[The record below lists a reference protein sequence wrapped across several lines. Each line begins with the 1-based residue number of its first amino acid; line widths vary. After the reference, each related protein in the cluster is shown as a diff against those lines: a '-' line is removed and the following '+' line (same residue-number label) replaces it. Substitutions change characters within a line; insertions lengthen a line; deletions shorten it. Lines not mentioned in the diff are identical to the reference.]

1 MFLPLVATL
10 ALLGQAPAAPS
21 TPAAPTGPVSV
32 LFAPPEAAGVPSHIV
47 SFAQA
52 HVYEQLKQQGLKVVS
67 TAELSQK
74 LPAAQRKTI
83 LGCNRNQAWC
93 LSLLGEVANTE
104 VVLTLELVQFVSGY
118 RVGLKAFKTRDGS
131 KLAELFRSG
140 VKETEILDALTD
152 VGKQVMD
159 QTLQQMRPAASAPVA
174 ETPRPPGTDP
184 KNPKDPKGGPGT
196 KDTPTVDTSAR
207 GGAPGWAWVPAAGGV
222 ALAGVGTYFLVQA
235 GDAYGKLTAPGGPGS
250 VTNGRE
256 LAEKGKNAQ
265 TLSRISYAVG
275 AAGVLTTGLIY
286 LLSDKKADVQP
297 TVSVGPGGA
306 VVGVAGTLP

>member
-1 MFLPLVATL
+1 
-10 ALLGQAPAAPS
+10 
-21 TPAAPTGPVSV
+21 V

-52 HVYEQLKQQGLKVVS
+52 HVYEQLKQQGLRVVS
-67 TAELSQK
+67 STELSQR

-83 LGCNRNQAWC
+83 LGCNRSQAWC

-131 KLAELFRSG
+131 KLSEQFRSG

-159 QTLQQMRPAASAPVA
+159 EALREMRPTASAPAA
-174 ETPRPPGTDP
+174 EAPKPGTDE
-184 KNPKDPKGGPGT
+184 KGGKDGQPP
-196 KDTPTVDTSAR
+196 KDTPTAEASAR
-207 GGAPGWAWVPAAGGV
+207 GGAPGWAWVPAAGGAV
-222 ALAGVGTYFLVQA
+222 LAGVGTYFYLEA
-235 GDAYGKLTAPGGPGS
+235 GKVHGRLTGPGGQGS
-250 VTNGRE
+250 VPNGSQ
-256 LAEKGKNAQ
+256 LAEEGARLQ
-265 TLSRISYAVG
+265 TLSTASFAVG

-306 VVGVAGTLP
+306 MVGVAGTLP